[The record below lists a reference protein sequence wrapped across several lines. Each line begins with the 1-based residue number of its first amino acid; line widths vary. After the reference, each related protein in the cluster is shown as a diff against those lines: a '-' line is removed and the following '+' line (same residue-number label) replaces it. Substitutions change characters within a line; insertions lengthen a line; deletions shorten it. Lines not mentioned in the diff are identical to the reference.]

1 MRSNHVKGKVDPMQ
15 LELAQGALRLARGQ
29 TLRVRDGLGST
40 VCVSE
45 GTVWL
50 TEENRAQDVVLER
63 GGCYRLSQR
72 GIALVQA
79 LGDASVSFA

>member
-15 LELAQGALRLARGQ
+15 IELANGALRLARGQ
-29 TLRVRDGLGST
+29 TLKVRNGLGST
-40 VCVSE
+40 VCVGE

-50 TEENRAQDVVLER
+50 TEENRSQDVVLER
-63 GGCYRLSQR
+63 GRCYQLSQR
-72 GIALVQA
+72 GVAVVQA

>member
-63 GGCYRLSQR
+63 GRCYRLSQR
-72 GIALVQA
+72 GVAVVQA